1 MTIIVSTEEFE
12 EGMKELF
19 DNGQLKH
26 FSIDYATNAIHGWN
40 NNQDCIVFKFK
51 GYGFINDNRYNKY
64 DLTNNEK
71 GFIFVITKT

>member
-71 GFIFVITKT
+71 GFILNITKT

>member
-1 MTIIVSTEEFE
+1 MIIIVSTEEFE

-71 GFIFVITKT
+71 GFILNITKT

>member
-1 MTIIVSTEEFE
+1 MIIIVSTEEFE

-26 FSIDYATNAIHGWN
+26 FSIDYATNAIHGWD
-40 NNQDCIVFKFK
+40 NNQDRIVFKFK

-64 DLTNNEK
+64 DLINDEK
-71 GFIFVITKT
+71 GFILEITKT